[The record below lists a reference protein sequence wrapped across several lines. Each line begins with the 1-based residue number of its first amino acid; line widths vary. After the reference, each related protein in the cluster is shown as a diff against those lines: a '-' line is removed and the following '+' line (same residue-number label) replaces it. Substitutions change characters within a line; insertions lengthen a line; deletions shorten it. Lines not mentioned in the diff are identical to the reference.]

1 MNNDIFLEINEA
13 RKGNKKVALCT
24 IIETKGSTPRKAG
37 SKMLV
42 YEAKSISGTV
52 GGGNIEL
59 KIIEKAIEV
68 IEKSSSGKFVFDL
81 GNDLDM
87 QCGGYVEVFIE
98 SLNQKNDLII
108 FGAGHV
114 GKAVARFASQ
124 LGFEITFVDNRKN
137 IISDVD
143 IQNNKFIN
151 KEYFD
156 AFEDIDFTDKS
167 FIIVTTPN
175 HEFDQEVTA
184 ICIKKPHAY
193 LGMIGSKRKVATTKN
208 NLIEKGFSE
217 KEIEKVDMPIGI
229 KFNAQTPDEIAI
241 SIVAKLIDVRNSL

>member
-42 YEAKSISGTV
+42 YEDKSISGTI

-81 GNDLDM
+81 DDDLDM

-114 GKAVARFASQ
+114 GKSVARFASQ
-124 LGFEITFVDNRKN
+124 LGFDITFVDKRKN

-184 ICIKKPHAY
+184 LCIKKPHAY
-193 LGMIGSKRKVATTKN
+193 LGMIGSKRKVATTKS
-208 NLIEKGFSE
+208 NLIKKGFSE